1 MFRNVVLLLVLVTG
15 LVAGYF
21 IGDYRGREAREALE
35 KTIETGQSIDDEL
48 RTANA
53 TLKAELEGVSSKH
66 AQDIER
72 LRAEYSENSV
82 EWQHIRSRLDNTIR
96 LQQSSLVALNRALD
110 ELITQ
115 LGRSHGAEKVQLE
128 QKIAILRN
136 DIAFLLREV
145 NGNSCLKTQVPNSVI
160 ETLNGA
166 GKLGSN
172 R

>member
-1 MFRNVVLLLVLVTG
+1 MFRNIVLLLVLVTG

-21 IGDYRGREAREALE
+21 IGDYRGRAAREALQ
-35 KTIETGQSIDDEL
+35 KTIATGQSIDDEL

-53 TLKAELEGVSSKH
+53 SLKAELERVNGRH

-82 EWQHIRSRLDNTIR
+82 EWQQTKRGLDGTIR
-96 LQQSSLVALNRALD
+96 LQHARLVALNRSLD
-110 ELITQ
+110 ELIAQ
-115 LGRSHGAEKVQLE
+115 LGRSHGAEKAQLE

-136 DIAFLLREV
+136 DIDFLLREA
-145 NGNSCLKTQVPNSVI
+145 NGNACLQTQVPNSVI
-160 ETLNGA
+160 ETLNGTDKA
-166 GKLGSN
+166 GSN

>member
-1 MFRNVVLLLVLVTG
+1 MFRNIVLLMVLVTG

-35 KTIETGQSIDDEL
+35 KTIATGQSVDDEL

-53 TLKAELEGVSSKH
+53 TLKAELEGVNGKH

-72 LRAEYSENSV
+72 LRAEYGENSA
-82 EWQHIRSRLDNTIR
+82 EWQHTKSGLDGTIR
-96 LQQSSLVALNRALD
+96 LQNARLVALNGALG
-110 ELITQ
+110 ELIAQ

-128 QKIAILRN
+128 QKIAILKN
-136 DIAFLLREV
+136 DIDLLLREV
-145 NGNSCLKTQVPNSVI
+145 NGNACLKTQVPDSVI
-160 ETLNGA
+160 ETLNGP